1 METVLQLE
9 DARGL
14 RSAGRTIEVASR
26 QIKDKPRPGR
36 ELFPA
41 GPFFFLRASNETGIL
56 IMAGDEG
63 FAAFTAES
71 PGDITMTQ
79 LLERAFAEA
88 GKLSSAEQDLLAFRV
103 LAELTDEDEFDRAI
117 ASSADK
123 LASLA
128 NEALAEHRAGQTQ
141 ELDPDR
147 L

>member
-1 METVLQLE
+1 
-9 DARGL
+9 
-14 RSAGRTIEVASR
+14 
-26 QIKDKPRPGR
+26 
-36 ELFPA
+36 
-41 GPFFFLRASNETGIL
+41 
-56 IMAGDEG
+56 
-63 FAAFTAES
+63 
-71 PGDITMTQ
+71 MTQ